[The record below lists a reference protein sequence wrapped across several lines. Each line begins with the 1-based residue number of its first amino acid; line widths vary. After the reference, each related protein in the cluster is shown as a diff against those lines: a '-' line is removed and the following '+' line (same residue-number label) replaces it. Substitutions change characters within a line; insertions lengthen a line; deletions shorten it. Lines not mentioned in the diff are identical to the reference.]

1 MHCYPWLKRCYYVG
15 ENVHNLL
22 IFVNLQVVQESAYTQ
37 LEKKKEKKKET
48 FPSFN
53 NVIAQIFVFSTF
65 KSVISMVLALKL
77 NFFCYFK
84 EFLTPMS
91 AVYNYIFIL
100 FIT

>member
-1 MHCYPWLKRCYYVG
+1 MHCYPWLKGCYYVG

-37 LEKKKEKKKET
+37 LEKKKRNLSL
-48 FPSFN
+48 FYQ
-53 NVIAQIFVFSTF
+53 VIVQIFVSPTF

>member
-15 ENVHNLL
+15 ENVHSLL

-37 LEKKKEKKKET
+37 LEKKKRKKKET

>member
-1 MHCYPWLKRCYYVG
+1 M
-15 ENVHNLL
+15 LL
-22 IFVNLQVVQESAYTQ
+22 CGRKCSQSINFCEPAGFPGIYIYSIR
-37 LEKKKEKKKET
+37 KKKEKKKET

-53 NVIAQIFVFSTF
+53 NVIAQIFVFFSTF